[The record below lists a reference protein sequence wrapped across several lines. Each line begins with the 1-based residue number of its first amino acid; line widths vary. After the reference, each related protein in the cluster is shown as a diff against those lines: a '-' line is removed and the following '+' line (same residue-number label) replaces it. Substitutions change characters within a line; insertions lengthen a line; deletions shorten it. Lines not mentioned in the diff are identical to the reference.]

1 VNESEEYMNVYTT
14 IIGLSYC
21 GCRWLKMEKQF
32 GLFGKMAAGFHSTTI
47 IADEQFVERQRLF
60 EDFFSSDV

>member
-1 VNESEEYMNVYTT
+1 
-14 IIGLSYC
+14 
-21 GCRWLKMEKQF
+21 
-32 GLFGKMAAGFHSTTI
+32 MAAGFHSTTI